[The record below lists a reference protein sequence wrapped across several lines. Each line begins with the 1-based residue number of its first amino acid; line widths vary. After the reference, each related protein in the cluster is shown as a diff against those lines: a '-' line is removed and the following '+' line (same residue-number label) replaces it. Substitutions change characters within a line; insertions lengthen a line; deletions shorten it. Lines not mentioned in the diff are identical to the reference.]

1 MVRVSAICCAIALVL
16 LAAIPVFGRAGS
28 ENEQLAAHKRLAQQY
43 LNDNKPDLA
52 VQEFRAIVALS
63 PNDVE
68 ARGNLGV
75 LLFFQ
80 GNYKDA
86 AQELRAALHQQP
98 ALWKLEALL
107 GMSERRIG
115 QTAQA
120 QTDLE
125 KAFPQLREEKI
136 RVQTGME
143 LIEMYYGAGA
153 LDKAAAVVTTL
164 RQLRPTDI
172 DVLYTAHRIYSD
184 LADESML
191 SVAMLAPDSAR
202 MHQLMAHEAARR
214 GNTDEAIAQFRQ
226 AMKIDANIPGLRFE
240 LAEALSGSM
249 DRPDREEAER
259 DYRTALKKDPFDER
273 AECRL
278 GIIAARNS
286 DLQAAAAH
294 YSRALELQP
303 NDADAAV
310 GLAKALI
317 GMKQPEKA
325 MPLLERAAQLDPFNA
340 VVHYHLSVLYRNAG
354 RENDAQRERDEF
366 LKVRAMKARLA
377 QVYQAMRLQPVQ
389 GSADQDVPN

>member
-1 MVRVSAICCAIALVL
+1 MPLPRPRGFERIIAMVRVSAICCAIALVL

-153 LDKAAAVVTTL
+153 LDKAG
-164 RQLRPTDI
+164 QW
-172 DVLYTAHRIYSD
+172 
-184 LADESML
+184 
-191 SVAMLAPDSAR
+191 
-202 MHQLMAHEAARR
+202 
-214 GNTDEAIAQFRQ
+214 
-226 AMKIDANIPGLRFE
+226 
-240 LAEALSGSM
+240 
-249 DRPDREEAER
+249 
-259 DYRTALKKDPFDER
+259 
-273 AECRL
+273 
-278 GIIAARNS
+278 
-286 DLQAAAAH
+286 
-294 YSRALELQP
+294 
-303 NDADAAV
+303 
-310 GLAKALI
+310 
-317 GMKQPEKA
+317 
-325 MPLLERAAQLDPFNA
+325 
-340 VVHYHLSVLYRNAG
+340 
-354 RENDAQRERDEF
+354 
-366 LKVRAMKARLA
+366 
-377 QVYQAMRLQPVQ
+377 
-389 GSADQDVPN
+389 